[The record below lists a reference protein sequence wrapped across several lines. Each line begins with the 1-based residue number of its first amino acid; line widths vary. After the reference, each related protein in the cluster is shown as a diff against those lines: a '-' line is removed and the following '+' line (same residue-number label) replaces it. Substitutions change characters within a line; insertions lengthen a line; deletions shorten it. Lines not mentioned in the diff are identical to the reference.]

1 MNRLINKAL
10 QDLIK
15 NLANLN
21 WTEANHS
28 DILKKVCF
36 VGDDFVS
43 NITQVAYT
51 ELSKGVE
58 IINHT
63 HNSMEEVFFLLEGV
77 CEFNIN
83 GVSTLAEKHSII
95 RVPINQKHSL
105 SAISDCKIFYF
116 GVSI

>member
-1 MNRLINKAL
+1 L

-21 WTEANHS
+21 WTDANHS
-28 DILKKVCF
+28 GVLKKVCF
-36 VGDDFVS
+36 VEEEFVS

-51 ELSKGVE
+51 ELNKGVE
-58 IINHT
+58 VVNHT

-77 CEFNIN
+77 CEFIIQ
-83 GVSTLAEKHSII
+83 GVSVLAEKQSII
-95 RVPINQKHSL
+95 IIPVNQEHSL
-105 SAISDCKIFYF
+105 RAISDCKLFYF

>member
-1 MNRLINKAL
+1 M

-21 WTEANHS
+21 WTDSNHS
-28 DILKKVCF
+28 GILKKVCF
-36 VGDDFVS
+36 AGEEFVS

-51 ELSKGVE
+51 ELNKGVE
-58 IINHT
+58 VVNHT

-77 CEFNIN
+77 CEFNIQ
-83 GVSTLAEKHSII
+83 GESILAEKQSII
-95 RVPINQKHSL
+95 RVPINQEHSIR
-105 SAISDCKIFYF
+105 AISDCKIFYF

>member
-1 MNRLINKAL
+1 M

-21 WTEANHS
+21 WTDANHS
-28 DILKKVCF
+28 GVLKKVFF
-36 VGDDFVS
+36 VGEEFVS

-51 ELSKGVE
+51 ELNKGVE
-58 IINHT
+58 VVNHT

-77 CEFNIN
+77 CEFNIQ
-83 GVSTLAEKHSII
+83 GASILAEKQSII
-95 RVPINQKHSL
+95 IIPINQEHSIR
-105 SAISDCKIFYF
+105 AISDCKLFYF